1 MNGSLWGAVAA
12 LLYFALFQLCGIS
25 CVLALVPQEGRGVRL
40 LLGSVCGSVLLQW
53 CPVLFAFFLEFTLPA
68 HFCGAALACLLGVA
82 GFWQYKRHGA
92 RSPGG
97 GESLL
102 SLLRRRKFLWGVL
115 AVLGV
120 YCFLVWK
127 SFLFEGGRVYSSQAT
142 YGDMSMH
149 LSFLTSLK
157 EQGTFPPDYSLLPG
171 AKLSYPFLSDS
182 ISSSL
187 YLLGAPLKFAY
198 VLPMCAA
205 GAQVLFG
212 CCLFF
217 LRMLGNSSGR
227 TALALVFF
235 FFNGGLG
242 ILYFLGGEPENFV
255 RLFTAFY
262 ETPTNLVGEEIRW
275 VNVIVDM
282 MLPQR
287 ATLFGWAVL
296 FPLLFLLYR
305 AVFEGERRY
314 FLYAGVL
321 AGTLPMIHTHSFL
334 AFAVVCGGWL
344 FFSLLNGLDLG
355 RIAVRTGKWCVGLG
369 LLVMGAVKALL
380 QANGLRDAPQ
390 LLWTAGGLLLLF
402 FAFVCLL
409 LWMACRRGGGGLL
422 LHTWGALF
430 LSACALALP
439 QLIFWTF
446 DQAKT
451 GGFVRGRFGWCI
463 GEDGYLLF
471 YLKNIG
477 LAGIL
482 ALLGLLQA
490 KRREFM
496 KYAPALFLWLMAEL
510 VVFQP
515 NEYDN
520 NKLLYPAFAFLC
532 CAASNC
538 TFTLLEKLKG
548 KAARKGAA
556 VSLAALCSVSAV
568 LTMGRETVS
577 RYELY
582 GSGAVELAEF
592 VEEQIPADAVVLTDL
607 RHNNEITCLAGRN
620 IVCGSPSYLY
630 YHGLNYQENALAV
643 QAMYESP
650 AASQGLFSRYQVD
663 YMLVSD
669 YERNSFQVDEQSL
682 EEKYPCVYDDG
693 CRKLYQVTK
702 RET

>member
-1 MNGSLWGAVAA
+1 MSGSLLGAAAA
-12 LLYFALFQLCGIS
+12 LLYFALFQLCGIF
-25 CVLALVPQEGRGVRL
+25 CAFALLPREGKGVRL

-53 CPVLFAFFLEFTLPA
+53 CPILFAFFLDFTLPA
-68 HFCGAALACLLGVA
+68 HIGGAALASLLG
-82 GFWQYKRHGA
+82 GLGLWRWRRGKRD
-92 RSPGG
+92 
-97 GESLL
+97 GEGLF

-115 AVLGV
+115 AVLGF

-127 SFLFEGGRVYSSQAT
+127 SFLFEEGSVFSSQAT

-171 AKLSYPFLSDS
+171 TKLSYPFLSDS

-198 VLPMCAA
+198 VLPMWAA

-212 CCLFF
+212 CSLFL
-217 LRMLGNSSGR
+217 LRMLGNRSGKA
-227 TALALVFF
+227 ALAFVFF

-242 ILYFLGGEPENFV
+242 LLYFLGGEPGNFT
-255 RLFTAFY
+255 RMFTAFY
-262 ETPTNLVGEEIRW
+262 ETPTNLAGEEIRW
-275 VNVIVDM
+275 VNVVVDM

-305 AVFEGERRY
+305 AVFDGEQRY
-314 FLYAGVL
+314 FLYSGIL

-334 AFAVVCGGWL
+334 AFAVLCGGWL
-344 FFSLLNGLDLG
+344 LFSLLNGLNLG
-355 RIAVRTGKWCVGLG
+355 RRAVQAGKWCAGLG
-369 LLVMGAVKALL
+369 LLLMGAVKALL
-380 QANGLRDAPQ
+380 QAGGYRDAPQ
-390 LLWTAGGLLLLF
+390 LLWIAGGLLLLYS
-402 FAFVCLL
+402 AFTGLL
-409 LWMACRRGGGGLL
+409 LWRACRRGGAKLL
-422 LHTWGALF
+422 LHTWGVLF

-446 DQAKT
+446 GQAKT

-482 ALLGLLQA
+482 ALLGLLRA
-490 KRREFM
+490 RRRDFM
-496 KYAPALFLWLMAEL
+496 KVAPALLLWLLAEL

-520 NKLLYPAFAFLC
+520 NKLLYPAYAFLC
-532 CAASNC
+532 CAASDC
-538 TFTLLEKLKG
+538 AFTLLEKLKG
-548 KAARKGAA
+548 GAARQGAA
-556 VSLAALCSVSAV
+556 VSLAVLCSLPAA
-568 LTMGRETVS
+568 LTMGRETVA
-577 RYELY
+577 RYDLY
-582 GSGAVELAEF
+582 GEGAVRLAEF

-607 RHNNEITCLAGRN
+607 RHNNEIACLAGRN

-630 YHGLNYQENALAV
+630 YHGLDFQENARAV
-643 QAMYESP
+643 RAMYETP
-650 AASQGLFSRYQVD
+650 GASQELFDRYRVD
-663 YMLVSD
+663 YVLVSD
-669 YERNSFQVDEQSL
+669 FERNSFLVDEQTLSAQ
-682 EEKYPCVYDDG
+682 YPCIYDDG
-693 CRKLYQVTK
+693 NRLLYQVTK
-702 RET
+702 REI